1 MDFGETRTG
10 QVNGEQS
17 PGLLTF
23 LQPQTLLLTKK
34 RTGAH
39 ASQRVFTFKVFTLA
53 GAHGA

>member
-1 MDFGETRTG
+1 MDFGETQTG

-39 ASQRVFTFKVFTLA
+39 ASQRVFTFKAFTLA